1 MDPKH
6 SVSLSGHASA
16 TGYPSNAV
24 IGGAVSADDDA
35 RCVALALGG
44 GGARGLAHLG
54 VLQVLEAEEMRPTV
68 LAGTSIGGLIAALY
82 ARSIPVAEFVSI
94 ARGFRFPRRFI
105 PGRLLGWHEIF
116 PTAVRVLA
124 DLAFEDLA
132 TPLAISA
139 VGCEF
144 ATTRHKA
151 SQTGRDS
158 AAAKQRTRDSLAWAR
173 ASRLA
178 R

>member
-54 VLQVLEAEEMRPTV
+54 VLQGFWCICGRPVRIRTHP
-68 LAGTSIGGLIAALY
+68 
-82 ARSIPVAEFVSI
+82 RSP
-94 ARGFRFPRRFI
+94 
-105 PGRLLGWHEIF
+105 
-116 PTAVRVLA
+116 
-124 DLAFEDLA
+124 
-132 TPLAISA
+132 
-139 VGCEF
+139 
-144 ATTRHKA
+144 K
-151 SQTGRDS
+151 
-158 AAAKQRTRDSLAWAR
+158 
-173 ASRLA
+173 
-178 R
+178 